1 MFTKILK
8 LIAGLLK
15 FPDGESV
22 SFASSERTELIRDF
36 LKQNLTVSMSVS
48 DECAYANNFDQD
60 EEAEHFPE
68 TGRLF
73 YLIPHMNVT
82 Y

>member
-1 MFTKILK
+1 MLVLHPQREQISSVILQKNFT
-8 LIAGLLK
+8 
-15 FPDGESV
+15 
-22 SFASSERTELIRDF
+22 
-36 LKQNLTVSMSVS
+36 NSMSFS